1 MRCLSCWCNPRLKK
15 LPSSGLAAGYQRLA
29 GIHKMFTKKVER
41 KKMELA
47 ETHAM
52 ELARVKGELDLET
65 QSYTNYR
72 LNVRHR
78 LRYLH

>member
-1 MRCLSCWCNPRLKK
+1 
-15 LPSSGLAAGYQRLA
+15 
-29 GIHKMFTKKVER
+29 
-41 KKMELA
+41 MELA

-78 LRYLH
+78 LRDLH